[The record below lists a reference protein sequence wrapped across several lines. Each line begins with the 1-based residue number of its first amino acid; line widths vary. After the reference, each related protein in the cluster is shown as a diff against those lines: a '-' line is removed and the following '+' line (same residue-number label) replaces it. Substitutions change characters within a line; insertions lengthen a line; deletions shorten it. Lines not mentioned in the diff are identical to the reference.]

1 MRLNRANR
9 QRLTE
14 SVESALQLG
23 GGSLAIESFE
33 SPKSDFSFTEGSKAM
48 QTKKGTTTPYSEEFA
63 CPTHGAFLPEMSP
76 RIFSFNNPLGA
87 CPDCQGLGVQ
97 RRFSHDLCID
107 EYATVDEGCV
117 YPFRKSMMSGWY
129 KSLMR
134 QTFEHYG
141 LDIHTPIRE
150 LDDDARDILLW
161 GSGSTPIQYE
171 FTSKKDPPTDD
182 RPWEGVFGWSLNLH

>member
-1 MRLNRANR
+1 MRLTRANR

-14 SVESALQLG
+14 SIESALQLG

-33 SPKSDFSFTEGSKAM
+33 SPKDDAKLSEGSKANT
-48 QTKKGTTTPYSEEFA
+48 TKIGTVTPYSEEFA

-107 EYATVDEGCV
+107 ERATIDDGCV
-117 YPFRKSMMSGWY
+117 YPFRRSMMSGWY

-134 QTFEHYG
+134 QTFIHYG
-141 LDIHTPIRE
+141 FDIHTPVEE
-150 LDDDARDILLW
+150 LDEEARDILLL
-161 GSGSTPIQYE
+161 
-171 FTSKKDPPTDD
+171 
-182 RPWEGVFGWSLNLH
+182 SLIHI